1 MKHPV
6 TAALAVALAFG
17 AGFAVASVEAVAQ
30 DAPPGAVCTQVYQQV
45 DGAHSDVIARWMND
59 QMAEGRRR
67 FESVPGVV
75 TLMCAW

>member
-1 MKHPV
+1 MKHPL
-6 TAALAVALAFG
+6 TAAIAIALAFG

-30 DAPPGAVCTQVYQQV
+30 EAPAGAVCTQVYQQV
-45 DGAHSDVIARWMND
+45 DGMHGDVLARWMNEQMD
-59 QMAEGRRR
+59 QGRRR